1 MKIKTKLMLVL
12 SMATIV
18 PVLIVCIVISL
29 LSTEQARSDFQN
41 NSTQTL
47 SAVEHNFVGFVSS
60 IKDSVKYLASNQVI
74 TSPKATP
81 YTTYYEADEKSPRN
95 VVERLGGY
103 EYEVFKLLQELGE
116 SHDDFAYVY
125 SSDLEGGYVEWP
137 GTYAYSN
144 WDPKSRPWYQI
155 GMQND
160 GKVALGSA
168 YYYQPDDDIYVS
180 AVSSFK
186 REGQTAGVVTVDFS
200 IKTLMKMASETVIGK
215 QGSLMVVEGSGSIL
229 VDVINPENS
238 FQKLSQLP
246 GSAYQ
251 KLANAQSGVINVSL
265 NGQDYH
271 ANVYTSQNLGWKF
284 VALVPD
290 TEIYASA
297 NRIVQ
302 TTLIISVLLLALF
315 LLVSYFLAKRL
326 VTPIEAVSAVSQ
338 DLQVI
343 AKGEGDLT
351 IKIMVDSN
359 DETGLLS
366 KWFNHFLESIR
377 ILISNIKQS
386 AVTIA
391 KAAEQTS
398 TKAQRVAEATSK
410 QLVSIEQI
418 VAAGQQMLAASN
430 DAAQNCS
437 DSAEFSEQALTT
449 TLHGKTLIKQSSD
462 GVNRLGERLNE
473 SKIVINELESETSN
487 INQILSTIQE
497 IAEQTNL
504 LALNAAIEAAR
515 AGEQGRGFAVVADE
529 VRNLAQRTQEST
541 EQINKILGLLLE
553 RTKTASHTMNESLTE
568 SEKAITLSEEALEAF
583 QMVETMVG
591 QMKDMAL
598 RTAASAEQQRTAT
611 GGINDNINSISD
623 SAQELSHI
631 SDEVAELC
639 HQTDGLSQE
648 IYGMVA
654 GFRT

>member
-1 MKIKTKLMLVL
+1 MKIKTKLMLAL

-18 PVLIVCIVISL
+18 PVLIVCITMSL
-29 LSTEQARSDFQN
+29 LSTEQARSDFKH
-41 NSTQTL
+41 SSSQTL
-47 SAVEHNFVGFVSS
+47 SAVEHNFVGFVDS
-60 IKDSVKYLASNQVI
+60 IKDTVKYLANHQLV
-74 TSPKATP
+74 TSPEATS
-81 YTTYYEADEKSPRN
+81 YTTYYEADGKSPRS
-95 VVERLGGY
+95 VVERRGSY
-103 EYEVFKLLQELGE
+103 EYEVFKLLQGLGE

-125 SSDLEGGYVEWP
+125 SADLDGGYVEWP

-144 WDPKSRPWYQI
+144 WDPKSRPWYRM
-155 GMQND
+155 GMQNN
-160 GKVALGSA
+160 GQVALGSA
-168 YYYQPDDDIYVS
+168 YYYQPDDDVYVS

-186 REGQTAGVVTVDFS
+186 RDGQTAGVVTVDFS
-200 IKTLMKMASETVIGK
+200 IKTLMRMASETVIGQ
-215 QGSLMVVEGSGSIL
+215 QGSLMVVEGSGAIL

-238 FQKLSQLP
+238 FQQLSQLS
-246 GSAYQ
+246 GEAYQ
-251 KLANAQSGVINVSL
+251 TLANTQSGVINVAL

-271 ANVYTSQNLGWKF
+271 ANVYTSQDLGWKF
-284 VALVPD
+284 VALVPE

-297 NRIVQ
+297 NRIAQ
-302 TTLIISVLLLALF
+302 TTVIISALLLALF
-315 LLVSYFLAKRL
+315 LLVSFFLAKRL

-351 IKIMVDSN
+351 TKIMVDSN

-377 ILISNIKQS
+377 ILIGNIKQS

-391 KAAEQTS
+391 GAAEQTS
-398 TKAQRVAEATSK
+398 AKAQRVAEATSK
-410 QLVSIEQI
+410 QLTSIEQI
-418 VAAGQQMLAASN
+418 VAAGQQMVEASN
-430 DAAQNCS
+430 DAAQNCA
-437 DSAEFSEQALTT
+437 DSAQFSEQALAK
-449 TLHGKTLIKQSSD
+449 TLHGKTLIKQSSE
-462 GVNRLGERLNE
+462 GVNRLGERL
-473 SKIVINELESETSN
+473 SDSRKVIIELENETSD

-515 AGEQGRGFAVVADE
+515 AGDQGRGFAVVADE
-529 VRNLAQRTQEST
+529 VRGLAKRTQEST
-541 EQINKILGLLLE
+541 EQINKILSLLLQ
-553 RTKTASHTMNESLTE
+553 RTKTASHTMNESFTE
-568 SEKAITLSEEALEAF
+568 SEKAIALSEEALEAF
-583 QMVETMVG
+583 ETVETMVG
-591 QMKDMAL
+591 QMKDMTL

-611 GGINDNINSISD
+611 GDINDNINRISE

-639 HQTDGLSQE
+639 HQTDDLSQQ